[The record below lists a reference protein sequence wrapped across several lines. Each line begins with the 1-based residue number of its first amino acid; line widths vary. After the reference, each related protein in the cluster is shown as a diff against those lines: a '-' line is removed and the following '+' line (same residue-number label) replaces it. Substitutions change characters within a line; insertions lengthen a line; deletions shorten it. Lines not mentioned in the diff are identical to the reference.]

1 MLVCTIRLFVFSPH
15 LTTASNSSRKP
26 TQLPSSPLNKHPSR
40 ELIKPSKTVDLTLVS
55 ITGHGDPSWQAY
67 GSILSWSSTD
77 QLGGLYVMLALI
89 LVPVGPLHHTRLRR
103 TFAFSASTTQTCSR
117 STRPP
122 AGDTSDVKIASTF
135 IKYVDYVTPFAL
147 MAASNTSHS
156 GMRMLSLLITAEYSA
171 WEWYSPSA
179 LPHTM
184 TTTTSDQ
191 RELIAPGCE

>member
-1 MLVCTIRLFVFSPH
+1 
-15 LTTASNSSRKP
+15 
-26 TQLPSSPLNKHPSR
+26 
-40 ELIKPSKTVDLTLVS
+40 
-55 ITGHGDPSWQAY
+55 
-67 GSILSWSSTD
+67 
-77 QLGGLYVMLALI
+77 MLALI
-89 LVPVGPLHHTRLRR
+89 LVPVCASVSSIPSPPFLPYFTSTHPLLLHRGPLHHTRLRR